1 MNKTIALIVA
11 GAALALAGGAAQAR
25 SNVAWS
31 IGINVPGPVY
41 SQPVYSQPVYSQP
54 VYGAPVY
61 SAPAYSPPP
70 TYYPPQQSYYQAP
83 VPVYNA
89 APVYYQPRAFVPAP
103 IIYIGNGGRRY
114 SPGYYG
120 PGNGHGHGHG
130 WRR

>member
-11 GAALALAGGAAQAR
+11 GAALTLAGGAAQAR

-41 SQPVYSQPVYSQP
+41 SQPAYSQPVYS
-54 VYGAPVY
+54 APVY
-61 SAPAYSPPP
+61 SAPVYSAPP
-70 TYYPPQQSYYQAP
+70 TYYAPPQSYYQAP

-89 APVYYQPRAFVPAP
+89 APVYYQPRAFAPAP

-114 SPGYYG
+114 APSYHGG
-120 PGNGHGHGHG
+120 GNGHGHGHG